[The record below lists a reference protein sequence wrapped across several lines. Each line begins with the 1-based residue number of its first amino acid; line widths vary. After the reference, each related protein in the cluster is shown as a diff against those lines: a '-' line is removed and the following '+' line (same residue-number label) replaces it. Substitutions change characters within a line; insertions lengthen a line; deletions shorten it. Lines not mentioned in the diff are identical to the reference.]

1 MHAGKWFDLI
11 GTAVVLL
18 MAAGGALYGI
28 SQHGL
33 STATA
38 LYGAMAGVLVGC
50 TPIVAIALLFYWLSR
65 R

>member
-1 MHAGKWFDLI
+1 M
-11 GTAVVLL
+11 VLL

-33 STATA
+33 STVTV
-38 LYGAMAGVLVGC
+38 LYGALAGVLVGC
-50 TPIVAIALLFYWLSR
+50 TPIVAIALLLYWLSR

>member
-33 STATA
+33 SATTVLHGA
-38 LYGAMAGVLVGC
+38 LAGVLVGC